1 MSSENKSAPYCSQDY
16 REVQAYDDMTAET
29 YTALLYIKSLTSIME
44 TIIFTTATEV
54 GAVVLLDYRRNKLRR
69 DKHFSHC
76 YVGQTWIQTR
86 QSRYTVCMD
95 ITMTSCAS
103 VLNV

>member
-69 DKHFSHC
+69 GKHFSHAMWARP
-76 YVGQTWIQTR
+76 GFKQGSPDT
-86 QSRYTVCMD
+86 QSVWT
-95 ITMTSCAS
+95 
-103 VLNV
+103 LQ